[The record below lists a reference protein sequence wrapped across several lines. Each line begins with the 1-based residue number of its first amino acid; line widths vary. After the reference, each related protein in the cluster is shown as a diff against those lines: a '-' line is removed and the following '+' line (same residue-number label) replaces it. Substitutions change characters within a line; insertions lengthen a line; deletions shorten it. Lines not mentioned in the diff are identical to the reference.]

1 MSHIFSIVIG
11 IRATQRIKQG
21 KDGIVINV
29 GWLLKLSEERMF

>member
-11 IRATQRIKQG
+11 VRAKERIKQG